1 MNDLTLIIICAAA
14 LVLIIVAWVI
24 AFKMG
29 DASRKKKDEAEIG
42 SAEAEAKRIIE
53 AAKKEVSRG
62 IDALN
67 CLPTSAFKNSLIE
80 LLSLTVERDR

>member
-1 MNDLTLIIICAAA
+1 MRA
-14 LVLIIVAWVI
+14 LKL
-24 AFKMG
+24 
-29 DASRKKKDEAEIG
+29 
-42 SAEAEAKRIIE
+42 AKN
-53 AAKKEVSRG
+53 EVSRG